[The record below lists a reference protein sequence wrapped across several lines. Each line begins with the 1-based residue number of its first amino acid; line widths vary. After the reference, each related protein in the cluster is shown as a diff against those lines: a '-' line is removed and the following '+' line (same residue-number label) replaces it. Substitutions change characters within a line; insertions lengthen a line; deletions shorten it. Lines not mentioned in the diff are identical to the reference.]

1 MQAKKLTKENV
12 IRLTIFCTALAF
24 CLFTIV
30 FFSILRDKG
39 KAFMGFVS
47 IIYVLIPGVAQKLFK
62 FRIQT
67 SLYPVIMLYTVS
79 PLIGYSYEL
88 YYLLPWWDDVLHA
101 FAGVVFAMLGAYLP
115 KVMCKSDKV
124 PLSLCLF
131 CAFFF
136 SVAISGLWELAEFS
150 IDSLFGTDMQKDT
163 ILHSMRPSYLLSEL
177 LGGDTGELIPV
188 DKVQILVNGEKT
200 FKYIDVGLLDTM
212 TDVFVETF
220 GTLIYTVIYGV
231 GRGKYFAFEACVNL
245 QEEDP
250 VSLPES
256 LPVGAGVVAELA
268 AAETAFEKQTTES
281 ADESAKE
288 KTDEE

>member
-1 MQAKKLTKENV
+1 MQTKKLTKENV
-12 IRLTIFCTALAF
+12 IRSAIFFTALAF

-30 FFSILRDKG
+30 FFGILREKG

-67 SLYPVIMLYTVS
+67 SLYPVIMLYTIS
-79 PLIGYSYEL
+79 PLLGYSYNL
-88 YYLLPWWDDVLHA
+88 YYLIPWWDDVLHA

-115 KVMCKSDKV
+115 KVMCKTVKV
-124 PLSLCLF
+124 PLSLCIF

-150 IDSLFGTDMQKDT
+150 VDSLFGTDMQKDT
-163 ILHSMRPSYLLSEL
+163 LLHSMRPSYLLSEL
-177 LGGDTGELIPV
+177 LGADTGELLPV

-200 FKYIDVGLLDTM
+200 FKYIDVGLLDSM

-220 GTLIYTVIYGV
+220 GALIYVIIYGV
-231 GRGKYFAFEACVNL
+231 GKGNYFAFEPVCNL
-245 QEEDP
+245 AEEDEEAT
-250 VSLPES
+250 VF
-256 LPVGAGVVAELA
+256 VGATGVLAEISPA
-268 AAETAFEKQTTES
+268 QAEKNEAPQS
-281 ADESAKE
+281 
-288 KTDEE
+288 DEEFPTAEEGKTE